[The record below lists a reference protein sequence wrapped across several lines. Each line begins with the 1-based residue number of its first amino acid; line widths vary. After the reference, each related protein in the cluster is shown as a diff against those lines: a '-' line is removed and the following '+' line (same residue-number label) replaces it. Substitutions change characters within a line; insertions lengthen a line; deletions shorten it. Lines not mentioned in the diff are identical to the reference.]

1 MAEILVVEDMANPR
15 KAMSVLLQRE
25 GYAVDEAADGQ
36 LALQKLSDHFY
47 DLMITDYKME
57 PMDGFE
63 LLQHSRRTFP
73 LTKVILLT
81 AFGSIKQ
88 SVVAM
93 KLGAYDYLT
102 KPCEPKSLLQVV
114 KTALIHPPTDISDS
128 PNLRAFKEIIGD
140 SDAMQQVLW
149 LVSQIAETEC
159 TVLIQG
165 ESGTGKEM
173 IAKAIHERSHRRS
186 HPLVAVNCGA
196 LPENLLESELF
207 GHVRG
212 SFTGA
217 IKDRKGLF
225 QEAEGGT
232 LFLDEIGDISPA
244 LQVKLLRVL
253 QEGEI
258 RRIGDNQSTKV
269 DVRILAATNKDLE
282 QEVVCGRFRED
293 LFYRLNVIPIQ
304 VPALRNR
311 KDDIPDLV
319 NHFTLQYAE
328 RMKKSQLDWSV
339 DALRRLQEY
348 NWPGNVRELENFI
361 ERLTAISQKA
371 QIQEADVISHLSRST
386 KPLNAYP
393 LTGEVT
399 LSELEKRA
407 ILDAMH
413 RYQNNH
419 RLVSDKLGI
428 STTTLW
434 RKLKEYNI
442 S

>member
-25 GYAVDEAADGQ
+25 GYAVDEASDGQ
-36 LALQKLSDHFY
+36 RALQKLADRFY

-63 LLQHSRRTFP
+63 LLQHSRRSFP

-81 AFGSIKQ
+81 GFGSIKQ

-114 KTALIHPPTDISDS
+114 KTALVHPATDAAHAAH
-128 PNLRAFKEIIGD
+128 LRAFREIIGD

-173 IAKAIHERSHRRS
+173 IAKAIHERSHRRQK
-186 HPLVAVNCGA
+186 PLVAVNCGA

-217 IKDRKGLF
+217 IRDRKGLF

-244 LQVKLLRVL
+244 MQVKLLRVL

-258 RRIGDNQSTKV
+258 RRVGDNQPTKV

-293 LFYRLNVIPIQ
+293 LFYRLNVIPIM

-328 RMKKSQLDWSV
+328 RMKKVQLDLSV
-339 DALRRLQEY
+339 DALRRMQEY

-361 ERLTAISQKA
+361 ERLTALSQKA
-371 QIQEADVISHLSRST
+371 TVGEADVIAHLSRNT

-393 LTGEVT
+393 SAGEAT

-407 ILDAMH
+407 IMDAMH

-419 RLVSDKLGI
+419 RLVSEKLGI

-434 RKLKEYNI
+434 RKLKEYQI

>member
-25 GYAVDEAADGQ
+25 GYAVDEASDGQ
-36 LALQKLSDHFY
+36 LALQKLANHFY

-63 LLQHSRRTFP
+63 LLQHSRRSFP

-81 AFGSIKQ
+81 GFGSIKQ

-102 KPCEPKSLLQVV
+102 KPCEPKSLLHVV
-114 KTALIHPPTDISDS
+114 KTALVHPSSDAANS
-128 PNLRAFKEIIGD
+128 THLRAFSEIIGD

-173 IAKAIHERSHRRS
+173 IAKAIHERSHRRQK
-186 HPLVAVNCGA
+186 PLVAVNCGA

-217 IKDRKGLF
+217 IRDRKGLF

-244 LQVKLLRVL
+244 MQVKLLRVL

-258 RRIGDNQSTKV
+258 RRVGDNQPTKV
-269 DVRILAATNKDLE
+269 DVRILTATNKDLE

-293 LFYRLNVIPIQ
+293 LFYRLNVIPIM

-328 RMKKSQLDWSV
+328 RMKKVQLDLSV
-339 DALRRLQEY
+339 DALRRMQEY

-361 ERLTAISQKA
+361 ERLTALSQKA
-371 QIQEADVISHLSRST
+371 NVQEADVIAHLSRNT
-386 KPLNAYP
+386 KPLNAH
-393 LTGEVT
+393 TSVGDVT

-407 ILDAMH
+407 IMDAMH

-419 RLVSDKLGI
+419 RLVSEKLGI

-434 RKLKEYNI
+434 RKLKEYQI

>member
-25 GYAVDEAADGQ
+25 GYAVDEASDGQ
-36 LALQKLSDHFY
+36 LALQKRANHFY

-63 LLQHSRRTFP
+63 LLQHSRRSFP

-81 AFGSIKQ
+81 GFGSIKQ

-102 KPCEPKSLLQVV
+102 KPCEPKSLLRVV
-114 KTALIHPPTDISDS
+114 KAALVHPPSDAANS
-128 PNLRAFKEIIGD
+128 THLRAFSEISGD

-173 IAKAIHERSHRRS
+173 IAKAIHERSHRRQK
-186 HPLVAVNCGA
+186 PLVAVNCGA

-217 IKDRKGLF
+217 IRDRKGLF

-244 LQVKLLRVL
+244 MQVKLLRVL

-258 RRIGDNQSTKV
+258 RRVGDNQPTKV
-269 DVRILAATNKDLE
+269 DVRLLTSTNKDME
-282 QEVVCGRFRED
+282 KEVVCGRFRED
-293 LFYRLNVIPIQ
+293 LFYRLNVIPIM

-328 RMKKSQLDWSV
+328 RMKKVQLDLSV
-339 DALRRLQEY
+339 DALRRMQEY

-361 ERLTAISQKA
+361 ERLTALSQKA
-371 QIQEADVISHLSRST
+371 NVQEADVIAHLSRNT
-386 KPLNAYP
+386 KPLNAH
-393 LTGEVT
+393 TSVGDVT

-407 ILDAMH
+407 IMDAMH

-419 RLVSDKLGI
+419 RLVSEKLGI

-434 RKLKEYNI
+434 RKLKEYQI

>member
-25 GYAVDEAADGQ
+25 GYAVDEASDGQ
-36 LALQKLSDHFY
+36 LALQKLANHFY

-63 LLQHSRRTFP
+63 LLQHSRRSFP

-81 AFGSIKQ
+81 GFGSIKQ

-102 KPCEPKSLLQVV
+102 KPCEPKSLLHVV
-114 KTALIHPPTDISDS
+114 KTALVHPPSDAANS
-128 PNLRAFKEIIGD
+128 THLRAFSEIIGD

-173 IAKAIHERSHRRS
+173 IAKAIHERSHRRQK
-186 HPLVAVNCGA
+186 PLVAVNCGA

-217 IKDRKGLF
+217 IRDRKGLF

-244 LQVKLLRVL
+244 MQVKLLRVL

-258 RRIGDNQSTKV
+258 RRVGDNQPTKV
-269 DVRILAATNKDLE
+269 DVRILTATNKDLE

-293 LFYRLNVIPIQ
+293 LFYRLNVIPIM

-319 NHFTLQYAE
+319 HHFTLQYAE
-328 RMKKSQLDWSV
+328 RMKKVQLDLSV
-339 DALRRLQEY
+339 DALRRMQEY

-361 ERLTAISQKA
+361 ERLTALSQKA
-371 QIQEADVISHLSRST
+371 NVQEADVIAHLSRNT
-386 KPLNAYP
+386 KPLNAH
-393 LTGEVT
+393 TSVGDVT

-407 ILDAMH
+407 IMDAMH

-419 RLVSDKLGI
+419 RLVSEKLGI

-434 RKLKEYNI
+434 RKLKEYQI

>member
-15 KAMSVLLQRE
+15 KAMSMLLQRE
-25 GYAVDEAADGQ
+25 GYAVDEAGDGQ
-36 LALQKLSDHFY
+36 LALQKLSDRFY

-63 LLQHSRRTFP
+63 LLQHSRRSFP

-81 AFGSIKQ
+81 GFGSIKQ

-102 KPCEPKSLLQVV
+102 KPCEPKNLLQVV
-114 KTALIHPPTDISDS
+114 KTALVHPSAEVGGS
-128 PNLRAFKEIIGD
+128 PDLRAFKEIIGD

-186 HPLVAVNCGA
+186 RPLVAINCGA

-269 DVRILAATNKDLE
+269 NVRILAATNKDLE

-319 NHFTLQYAE
+319 SHFTLQFAE

-361 ERLTAISQKA
+361 ERLTALSQKIK
-371 QIQEADVISHLSRST
+371 IQEADVISYLSRST
-386 KPLNAYP
+386 KPLNAFNMSGEMT
-393 LTGEVT
+393 LT
-399 LSELEKRA
+399 ELEKRA

-419 RLVSDKLGI
+419 RLVSEKLGI